1 MQILNK
7 KTTLAIHG
15 IAILMMIYHHLF
27 INGNIWYVTEGKS
40 LFDVFNSLNFVNSAS
55 AQLTFAYFCKLCV
68 AIFAFTSGYAIY
80 LQLSK
85 RCVHDNDEANTK
97 EMIGYCGHR
106 FLSFYKKYLIAF
118 LFFVGCEYFFKNPNG
133 FDFSLTNYLLNLL
146 GLRATYNGTW
156 WYVSVY
162 YVMIIASPFIYL
174 LLNKLK
180 NKDYLLL
187 IGLFIISFLAAF
199 VSGNTTA
206 FLKFISKFIQN
217 YFTIYLLIFAEGM
230 FSAKYNLIDKIGNK
244 LNLLTSTALLIVTF
258 LLRAMLIRDAS
269 DPLFDLILIIPF
281 IISVAKILSYFD
293 GLNNC
298 LAFFGKYSAYM
309 WYAHAYF
316 YAYLF
321 FVLVIKSNLSLIVY
335 AQVVIYS
342 LACGI
347 VFTQIETL
355 IDKGLKK
362 LKAAKKTA

>member
-1 MQILNK
+1 ML
-7 KTTLAIHG
+7 
-15 IAILMMIYHHLF
+15 
-27 INGNIWYVTEGKS
+27 
-40 LFDVFNSLNFVNSAS
+40 
-55 AQLTFAYFCKLCV
+55 
-68 AIFAFTSGYAIY
+68 
-80 LQLSK
+80 
-85 RCVHDNDEANTK
+85 
-97 EMIGYCGHR
+97 
-106 FLSFYKKYLIAF
+106 LSF
-118 LFFVGCEYFFKNPNG
+118 
-133 FDFSLTNYLLNLL
+133 
-146 GLRATYNGTW
+146 
-156 WYVSVY
+156 
-162 YVMIIASPFIYL
+162 
-174 LLNKLK
+174 
-180 NKDYLLL
+180 
-187 IGLFIISFLAAF
+187 ISFLAAF

-321 FVLVIKSNLSLIVY
+321 FTLLFKNNLSLIIY
-335 AQVVIYS
+335 IQVVLYS
-342 LACGI
+342 LVSGI
-347 VFTQIETL
+347 IFAQIENL
-355 IDKGLKK
+355 IGKLIKK
-362 LKAAKKTA
+362 IKA